1 MSNGKLSILSGYLK
15 SRQINYLEDDNIR
28 PTKTYIREV
37 IFNVCEIHSDF
48 NTLDLFCGSGI
59 LSLESISRGVNKAYL
74 VDNNR
79 EVCKMISS
87 EFTKLNVKNYEMF
100 NMDVTKFVQ
109 MNPEINFD
117 IIFIDPPYKYN
128 NLRDIMLSLQSS
140 NIFQENRYIYF
151 EQHKKNKDSTISEI
165 LIDDYEM
172 VKDLSIGEVSYTIAK
187 KRIK

>member
-1 MSNGKLSILSGYLK
+1 
-15 SRQINYLEDDNIR
+15 
-28 PTKTYIREV
+28 
-37 IFNVCEIHSDF
+37 
-48 NTLDLFCGSGI
+48 
-59 LSLESISRGVNKAYL
+59 
-74 VDNNR
+74 
-79 EVCKMISS
+79 
-87 EFTKLNVKNYEMF
+87 MF

>member
-1 MSNGKLSILSGYLK
+1 MSKGKLSILSGYLK
-15 SRQINYLEDDNIR
+15 SRKINYLEDDNIR

-100 NMDVTKFVQ
+100 NMDVPKFVQ
-109 MNPEINFD
+109 MSPEINFD
-117 IIFIDPPYKYN
+117 IIFIDPPYKETKINLSGGSNGTDNIDFSTGN
-128 NLRDIMLSLQSS
+128 NYGNHS
-140 NIFQENRYIYF
+140 YF
-151 EQHKKNKDSTISEI
+151 IGINK
-165 LIDDYEM
+165 
-172 VKDLSIGEVSYTIAK
+172 SYL
-187 KRIK
+187 